1 MKKYNELLNPYYIR
15 DSLSLES
22 KLLVPTLQVYNKVDS
37 TNNILLEKNC
47 IYPNGHTCLAEKQTM
62 GRGMLNKS
70 WLSVRKNVCFSTAW
84 SFDENM
90 KNFHLLNFL
99 IAAKIISSLKN
110 LKYSK
115 IQAKWPN
122 DIIYNDAKLAGI
134 LIDVI
139 FKKNSKVYVVVGV
152 GINIEVD
159 NNDKKIIDQK
169 ITSLSEITNHKLSRN
184 TIAAALIS
192 AVVESLSIFKNYDF
206 KKLSE
211 EWNKIDYNYN
221 KHKKLLINGIKI
233 DNAKLLGINEKGQL
247 RCLQNEIVNYY
258 NINEVKIIND

>member
-1 MKKYNELLNPYYIR
+1 M
-15 DSLSLES
+15 
-22 KLLVPTLQVYNKVDS
+22 
-37 TNNILLEKNC
+37 
-47 IYPNGHTCLAEKQTM
+47 AEKQTM
-62 GRGMLNKS
+62 GRGMHNKS
-70 WLSVRKNVCFSTAW
+70 WLSVKKNICFSTAW
-84 SFDENM
+84 SFNEKI
-90 KNFHLLNFL
+90 KNFHMLNFL
-99 IAAKIISSLKN
+99 IGIKVVSSLKN
-110 LKYSK
+110 LNNSK
-115 IQAKWPN
+115 IKVKWPN

-139 FKKNSKVYVVVGV
+139 FKKNTKLYVVVGV

-169 ITSLSEITNHKLSRN
+169 ITSLSEITNHKLCRN

-192 AVVESLSIFKNYDF
+192 AVVESLSIFQNYDF

-221 KHKKLLINGIKI
+221 KNKKLLNIGKKVIKG
-233 DNAKLLGINEKGQL
+233 KLLGINEKGQL